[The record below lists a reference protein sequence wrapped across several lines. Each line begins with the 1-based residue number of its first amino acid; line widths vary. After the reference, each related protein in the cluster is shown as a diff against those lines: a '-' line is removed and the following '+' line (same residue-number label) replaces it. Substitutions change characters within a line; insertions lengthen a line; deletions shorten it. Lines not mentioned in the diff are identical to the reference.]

1 MCHFNLMKTFLNV
14 GCGPRSESK
23 IRGFDNDDWKEI
35 RLDID
40 EGVDPDIVGTLTDMK
55 LVKTASVDA
64 VHSAYNIDHI
74 YPHEVP
80 IALAEFFRV
89 LKEDGIVYIR
99 CPDIQIV
106 CEAVVKD
113 KLLETLYESPA
124 GPISPIDI
132 IYGNRQEI
140 AEGNEY
146 MTKKCGFTY
155 SVLNMVFSEAGFK
168 ARYGGRI
175 AFNGAELVLVAF
187 KQKKSEEEIKKI
199 ANPFFP
205 PWFV

>member
-1 MCHFNLMKTFLNV
+1 MKSFLNV
-14 GCGPRSESK
+14 GCGPIDSPK

-40 EGVDPDIVGTLTDMK
+40 EGVNPDIVGTLTDMK
-55 LVKTASVDA
+55 LVETASVDA

-80 IALAEFFRV
+80 IALAEFYRV

-99 CPDIQIV
+99 CPDIQLIS
-106 CEAVVKD
+106 EAVIND
-113 KLLETLYESPA
+113 QLLEALYESPA

-140 AEGNEY
+140 VEGNEY
-146 MTKKCGFTY
+146 MAKKCGFTY
-155 SVLNMVFSEAGFK
+155 SVLNMAFSEAGFK
-168 ARYGGRI
+168 ARYGGRL

-187 KQKKSEEEIKKI
+187 KQKKNEEEIKKI
-199 ANPFFP
+199 ANPFLP

>member
-1 MCHFNLMKTFLNV
+1 MFPLNFMKTFLNV
-14 GCGPRSESK
+14 GCGPKSELK

-40 EGVDPDIVGTLTDMK
+40 EGVNPDIVGTLTDMK
-55 LVKTASVDA
+55 LVETASVDA

-80 IALAEFFRV
+80 IALAEFYRV

-99 CPDIQIV
+99 CPDIQLIS
-106 CEAVVKD
+106 EAVIND
-113 KLLETLYESPA
+113 QLLEALYESPA

-140 AEGNEY
+140 VEGNEY
-146 MTKKCGFTY
+146 MAKKCGFTY
-155 SVLNMVFSEAGFK
+155 SVLNMAFSEAGFK
-168 ARYGGRI
+168 ARYGGRL

-187 KQKKSEEEIKKI
+187 KQKKNEEEIKKI
-199 ANPFFP
+199 ANPFLP

>member
-1 MCHFNLMKTFLNV
+1 MKTFLNV
-14 GCGPRSESK
+14 GCGPVNRPK
-23 IRGFDNDDWKEI
+23 IKGFDNDDWKEI

-40 EGVDPDIVGTLTDMK
+40 ENVNPDIVGTSTDMK
-55 LVKTASVDA
+55 LVKTGSMDA

-80 IALAEFFRV
+80 VALKEFHRV
-89 LKEDGIVYIR
+89 LNDDGIVFIR
-99 CPDIQIV
+99 CPDIQTV

-113 KLLETLYESPA
+113 KLLETLYDSPA

-132 IYGNRQEI
+132 MFGNRQEI
-140 AEGNEY
+140 AGGLEY

-155 SVLNMVFSEAGFK
+155 SVLDRVFFEAGFK
-168 ARYGGRI
+168 TRYGGRMP
-175 AFNGAELVLVAF
+175 FNGGELALIAF

-199 ANPFFP
+199 ANPFLS
-205 PWFV
+205 

>member
-1 MCHFNLMKTFLNV
+1 MKSFLNV
-14 GCGPRSESK
+14 GCGPVDSPK

-40 EGVDPDIVGTLTDMK
+40 EGVNPDIVGTLTDMK
-55 LVKTASVDA
+55 LVETASVDA

-80 IALAEFFRV
+80 IALAEFYRV

-99 CPDIQIV
+99 CPDIQLIS
-106 CEAVVKD
+106 EAVIND
-113 KLLETLYESPA
+113 QLLEALYESPA

-140 AEGNEY
+140 VEGNEY
-146 MTKKCGFTY
+146 MAKKCGFTY
-155 SVLNMVFSEAGFK
+155 SVLNMAFSEAGFK
-168 ARYGGRI
+168 ARYGGRL

-187 KQKKSEEEIKKI
+187 KQKKTEEEIKKI
-199 ANPFFP
+199 ANPFLP